1 MVELADTPDLGSGG
15 ASHGGS
21 SPSART
27 TRSTLLETGN
37 TFMQMTQKKVEGL
50 LHQYH
55 LNIPAAQVEEKMDE
69 RLLELGK
76 TTKVAGFRSGH
87 IPLPIL
93 RQRYA
98 TSVKGEVIQK
108 LLDESVK
115 KLVQEKKLKVALQP
129 KVEFESTEDGQDLSL
144 NISLEVLPEVGKV
157 DLSKYSFEQLKAKV
171 DPQTVTDSLK
181 KMAHSSREHKALDA
195 DVKAENGHAVRL
207 SFRGTINDKLIPGG
221 SSADTILE
229 LGSGTFIPGFE
240 EQIVGMKTGDQK
252 DIFVTFPADYGSQE
266 LAGKEAKFNLKIAE
280 VLEVVEPKIDD
291 ELAVKLKF
299 KDLAEL
305 KDQVEKMITKEY
317 DQLSFLDIKRKVLD
331 KFSEEFHF
339 DLPKGLVE
347 LEFQSIWRQLEN
359 ELHHDHHHEEG
370 ETCQH
375 GLDPKEEEKLR
386 KQYQGIA
393 ERRVRLGLVLAE
405 IGRENQVS
413 VSQKELDQAVYNEA
427 IRYKGHEMKVV
438 EYYRDNPQA
447 LASLRAP
454 IFEDKVIKLIT
465 EKVALKDKEISVEE
479 LQKRIKEIT
488 EGEDMN

>member
-1 MVELADTPDLGSGG
+1 
-15 ASHGGS
+15 
-21 SPSART
+21 
-27 TRSTLLETGN
+27 
-37 TFMQMTQKKVEGL
+37 MQMTEKKVEGL
-50 LHQYH
+50 SHHYH
-55 LNIPAAQVEEKMDE
+55 LNIPAGTVEAKMDE

-76 TTKVAGFRSGH
+76 TTKVAGFRAGH

-98 TSVKGEVIQK
+98 ASVKGEVIQK

-115 KLVQEKKLKVALQP
+115 NLVQEKKLKVALQP
-129 KVEFESTEDGQDLSL
+129 KIDFESAEEGKDLSL
-144 NISLEVLPEVGKV
+144 NISLEVLPEVGTV
-157 DLSKYSFEQLKAKV
+157 DLSKYSFEQLKAKLE
-171 DPQTVTDSLK
+171 PQTVTESLK
-181 KMAHSSREHKALDA
+181 KMAHSSRENKVLEAEI
-195 DVKAENGHAVRL
+195 KAENGHAVRL
-207 SFRGTINDKLIPGG
+207 SFRGTIGDKLIPGG
-221 SSADTILE
+221 SSADTVLE

-240 EQIVGMKTGDQK
+240 EQVVGMKAGDQR

-266 LAGKEAKFNLKIAE
+266 LAGKEAKFSLKVAE
-280 VLEVVEPKIDD
+280 VLEIVEPTIDD
-291 ELAVKLKF
+291 DLAVKLKF

-339 DLPKGLVE
+339 ELPKGLVE

-359 ELHHDHHHEEG
+359 ELHHDHDHAEG
-370 ETCQH
+370 ETCNH
-375 GLDPKEEEKLR
+375 SMDPKEEEKLR
-386 KQYQGIA
+386 TQYQGIA

-405 IGRENQVS
+405 IGREHQIT

-427 IRYKGHEMKVV
+427 MRYRGHEMKVV
-438 EYYRDNPQA
+438 DYYRNNPQA

-465 EKVALKDKEISVEE
+465 EKVSLKDKEISVEE

-488 EGEDMN
+488 EGEEVN